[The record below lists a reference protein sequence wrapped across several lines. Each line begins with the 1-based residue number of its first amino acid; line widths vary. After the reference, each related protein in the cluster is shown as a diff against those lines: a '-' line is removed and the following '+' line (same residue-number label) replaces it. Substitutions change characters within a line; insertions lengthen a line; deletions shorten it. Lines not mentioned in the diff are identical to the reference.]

1 MKRILTI
8 SNECFSEKTSNGRT
22 ISKLLSRFSSDEL
35 AQFYI
40 HGEPDYS
47 TCVRYY
53 SVSDRDALNAFLFRT
68 SKRNPMVKEKDFDI
82 QKQKNG
88 PQENAAG
95 VAACIADEP
104 LGLTK
109 SAEQKSK
116 RTEAGTEKLPEN
128 HGTIPAEQ
136 QKIQRSCKNLVLRDI
151 VWRSNRWWKKDFS
164 EFLREFSPEVVLL
177 QAGDSPFMYAIA
189 RKIAKRFHASLVMF
203 NTENYVLKK
212 RLYAGAKEKSIWH
225 LLLRHRLRVQYRR
238 FMKKADFCIYNTQW
252 LEEAYQKA
260 YPHSG
265 KSRTFYVATQLQPAK
280 SEPSDGFRVTYCGNL
295 GVGRTTPLHEFARV
309 LQRAIPEATLNIY
322 GKFQTARERSAFETL
337 PNVRYFGVVPY
348 EQIPAIL
355 AASTLV
361 LHCENPKRA
370 EDLRYAFSTKIADS
384 LACGRPF
391 LVYASREYP
400 FVNYLAEHKCA
411 HIASSPEELYHILTA
426 CKDRAFCDSTLDNA
440 HKLANENH
448 SVRTNAEEMHQILC
462 SL

>member
-1 MKRILTI
+1 MTRVLTI
-8 SNECFSEKTSNGRT
+8 SNECFSEITSNGRT
-22 ISKLLSRFSSDEL
+22 ILALLTCFSPDEL

-40 HGEPDYS
+40 HGEPDHAVCNCYF
-47 TCVRYY
+47 
-53 SVSDRDALNAFLFRT
+53 SVSDQDALRAFLHKT
-68 SKRNPMVKEKDFDI
+68 SPKAPEKKLPYEARKQNCLTEQNSTQKQIGAVQNTTQKEKTI
-82 QKQKNG
+82 G
-88 PQENAAG
+88 MAAQ
-95 VAACIADEP
+95 P
-104 LGLTK
+104 Y
-109 SAEQKSK
+109 SAKTEQH
-116 RTEAGTEKLPEN
+116 RV
-128 HGTIPAEQ
+128 H
-136 QKIQRSCKNLVLRDI
+136 RSCKNLVLRDLI
-151 VWRSNRWWKKDFS
+151 WRSNRWWKKDFS

-189 RKIAKRFHASLVMF
+189 RKIAKKFHASLVMF

-212 RLYAGAKEKSIWH
+212 RLYAGAKEKSVWH

-265 KSRTFYVATQLQPAK
+265 KSRTIYVATQLQPAK

-295 GVGRTTPLHEFARV
+295 GVGRTVPLHEFARV
-309 LQRAIPEATLNIY
+309 LQKAIPEATLDIY

-337 PNVRYFGVVPY
+337 PNVRYFGIVPY
-348 EQIPAIL
+348 EQVPAIL
-355 AASTLV
+355 ATSTLV

-370 EDLRYAFSTKIADS
+370 ENLRYAFSTKIADS

-440 HKLANENH
+440 HKLARDNH
-448 SVRTNAEEMHQILC
+448 SACKNAEEMHQILC